1 MGTPSLPCLRYPPSA
16 GFCVW
21 GRLSLTGQARTHTR
35 WLQPHLLPSM
45 RVLLPTATER

>member
-21 GRLSLTGQARTHTR
+21 GRLSLTGQARTHK
-35 WLQPHLLPSM
+35 
-45 RVLLPTATER
+45 VAATPPAALHARALANGH